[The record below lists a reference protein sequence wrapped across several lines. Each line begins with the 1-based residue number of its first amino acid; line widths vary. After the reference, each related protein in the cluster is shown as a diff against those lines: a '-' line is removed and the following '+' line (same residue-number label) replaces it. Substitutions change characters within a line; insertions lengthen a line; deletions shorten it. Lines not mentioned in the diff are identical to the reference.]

1 MNKTAHLVQFF
12 LPVRGNDGKAFPR
25 EEFARVR
32 AELADRFGGVTAYV
46 RSPAVGAWEDDDG
59 DVCRDDVLLFEVVAD
74 TLDRDWWRDYRD
86 DLCGRFAQE
95 EVLVRASK
103 VELI

>member
-1 MNKTAHLVQFF
+1 MATAHLVQFF

-25 EEFARVR
+25 EAFARVR

-59 DVCRDDVLLFEVVAD
+59 DVQRDDVLLFEVVAE
-74 TLDRDWWRDYRD
+74 TLDRDWWRAYRD

-95 EVLVRASK
+95 EVLVRASA
-103 VELI
+103 VELL

>member
-1 MNKTAHLVQFF
+1 MATAHLVQFF
-12 LPVRGNDGKAFPR
+12 LPVRDNDGKAFPR

-59 DVCRDDVLLFEVVAD
+59 DVCRDDVLLFEVVAE
-74 TLDRDWWRDYRD
+74 TLDRDWWRAYRD

-95 EVLVRASK
+95 EVLVRASE